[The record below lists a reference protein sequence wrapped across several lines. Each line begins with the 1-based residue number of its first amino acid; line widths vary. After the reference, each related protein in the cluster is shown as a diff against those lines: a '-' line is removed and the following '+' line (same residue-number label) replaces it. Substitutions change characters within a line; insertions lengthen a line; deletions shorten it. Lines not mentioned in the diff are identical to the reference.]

1 MSRFLNGFNRDIAN
15 LVKFYYY
22 FKIEDM
28 MHIAI
33 KVEKQL
39 KRKSSAR
46 PGGYLWSSQ
55 AWKFNFRREGI
66 QIKSITVPKVI

>member
-1 MSRFLNGFNRDIAN
+1 
-15 LVKFYYY
+15 
-22 FKIEDM
+22 M

-39 KRKSSAR
+39 KRKGSAR
-46 PGGYLWSSQ
+46 SGGYLWSSQ
-55 AWKFNFRREGI
+55 AWKFNFRKEGI

>member
-46 PGGYLWSSQ
+46 PGGYL
-55 AWKFNFRREGI
+55 
-66 QIKSITVPKVI
+66 